1 MNFVLNATHGG
12 SGFWNAVLAYFN
24 PDMSAYG
31 SFGSKNGIVNIHV
44 VAAALFMG
52 IMATAIYT
60 IYTKKILGKMVRKL
74 IAAEAFSPES
84 AKTLEEL
91 GLEKNYAVRSALKG
105 YTLGKVVSSLESDA
119 HIEEINAARKAHEEK
134 AAELKA
140 EGKRAAAFKTPKFEV
155 KAKDCHYY
163 IAEKDRYKAE
173 MRFDARGS
181 VLGIFFLGLVL
192 AVVCVVALYGF
203 LPKVLALMF

>member
-31 SFGSKNGIVNIHV
+31 SFGSENGIVNIHV
-44 VAAALFMG
+44 VAAALFVG

-74 IAAEAFSPES
+74 IEAEAFSPES

-91 GLEKNYAVRSALKG
+91 GLEKNCAVRSALKG

-134 AAELKA
+134 AE
-140 EGKRAAAFKTPKFEV
+140 EGKKAAFKTPKFDV
-155 KAKDCHYY
+155 KAKNCHYY

-173 MRFDARGS
+173 VRFDAHGS
-181 VLGIFFLGLVL
+181 ALGILFLGLVL